1 MIEPIYSDRW
11 IEKHAPSVFRTCRQH
26 TKTPEAAWDAFQETF
41 LTFTKK
47 RGSLDLSKD
56 PLPWLKETARRCSMS
71 VVRKTGRQPFTGALE
86 INGLEDFSVGQ
97 MESAALKEAV
107 AVLTE
112 ELQGLPENDRLILQL
127 IYVEGRSHRDVASQI
142 DCAAGSVNARAENA
156 RGELRRRMQR
166 RGVVSGILLLLF
178 LLHTN
183 SSTYAGVSS
192 SQPIPASGLRWKK
205 VSVVAGAVAVLV
217 VMFWSL
223 PFRVDAAMFASIYA
237 DTESAD
243 ESLSTTGELLDG
255 DGLGSESCEDC
266 DL

>member
-11 IEKHAPSVFRTCRQH
+11 IEKHAPSIFRTCRQH

-47 RGSLDLSKD
+47 RSSLDLSKD
-56 PLPWLKETARRCSMS
+56 PLPWLKETARRCSMA

-86 INGLEDFSVGQ
+86 INGLEDFSTGQ
-97 MESAALKEAV
+97 MDSAALKEAV
-107 AVLTE
+107 AVLNE

-166 RGVVSGILLLLF
+166 RGVVSGIMLLLF
-178 LLHTN
+178 LLNTN
-183 SSTYAGVSS
+183 SSTYAGVTS
-192 SQPIPASGLRWKK
+192 PAPVPAGHPRWKK
-205 VSVVAGAVAVLV
+205 VSVLSGAVALLIVL
-217 VMFWSL
+217 FWSL
-223 PFRVDAAMFASIYA
+223 PFRVDAGLFASIYA
-237 DTESAD
+237 DSESTDA
-243 ESLSTTGELLDG
+243 SLSTTGEILDE
-255 DGLGSESCEDC
+255 DGLDSELCEDT